1 MEEKP
6 MSMKELMAKTEFL
19 VDAEGKKKAVVVEI
33 ELWEELLTL
42 LEDMEDAAEIQQL
55 RDAGEETIDWQQ
67 AKNELRAQGID
78 V

>member
-1 MEEKP
+1 
-6 MSMKELMAKTEFL
+6 MSWKELIAKTEFL

-33 ELWEELLTL
+33 ELWEELIAL
-42 LEDMEDAAEIQQL
+42 LEDVEDAAEIQHM
-55 RDAGEETIDWQQ
+55 RDAGEETVDWQQ

>member
-1 MEEKP
+1 